1 MDMRAEKEITVV
13 VADKTEGSAMM
24 TEGVCPRG
32 VWRRVWDLYADG
44 FRNMTVGR
52 YLWVIILAKL
62 VVLFLVFKLFFF
74 PNLLARDYD
83 NDEDRAQAVRS
94 HLIEHE

>member
-1 MDMRAEKEITVV
+1 MKGEIEEISGQER
-13 VADKTEGSAMM
+13 KGF
-24 TEGVCPRG
+24 
-32 VWRRVWDLYADG
+32 WWRVWNMYADG

-74 PNLLARDYD
+74 PNLLERDYAT
-83 NDEDRAQAVRS
+83 DEERAQAVRT
-94 HLIEHE
+94 HLTRD